1 MSVDI
6 PLEYLNINL
15 SIKINEQKYELKDND
30 TFLSKNRKRINV
42 LNIPYQDIEN
52 FDIKQLNNK
61 NSIQICKIFYKKES
75 IIFGIFNININIK
88 KKTESDDMNYDDYY
102 KYFAD
107 IPDLFTN
114 EEYKEEELKEICIQ
128 RIGQSKIN
136 LNEENIN
143 YSSITLLKYSQF
155 KTRFGILICYY
166 MNKIN
171 NIDSINDFQSWCY
184 YIKKKF
190 KSSIITYAQKLRIII
205 FYFRKKFEN
214 PNSLSDII
222 FFSKLSKNSP
232 YVLARE
238 LNKQEIINMTEF
250 SRFFPAYLQF
260 DSYITENY
268 YQKGESFSFSLKP
281 LFIMKFYLLNNYEDF
296 IFTTKEASD
305 ELAYQTECEDIT
317 VINENNLFSYN
328 YNNLKVI
335 KNIDDIVEAKNLALP
350 ISIEF
355 RHEKNSHQKRKS
367 KNLKHLSPFWFYRDG
382 KARRISVDE
391 KMENGT
397 DYKKGE
403 SGRII
408 ESYFDDEK
416 TVLRELKYLPYFGEL
431 LNYKYFVDKDF
442 SELFNKMKEI
452 KKAEPKLEIL
462 IKANLMSDKIEN
474 NQKKDETE
482 LSTIWSRK
490 LENEGIIRVGDVHYR
505 KNDFLKYFE
514 NTKNKK

>member
-1 MSVDI
+1 MNSIEEKVFYFFLYIGLLNKINTFINYEKNSYFIEYFFMSVDI
-6 PLEYLNINL
+6 PLENLNINL

-30 TFLSKNRKRINV
+30 TFFSKNRKRINV

-88 KKTESDDMNYDDYY
+88 KKIESDNMNYDDYY

-114 EEYKEEELKEICIQ
+114 EEYKEEELKEICIK

-136 LNEENIN
+136 FNEENIN

-190 KSSIITYAQKLRIII
+190 KASIITYAQKLRIII

-355 RHEKNSHQKRKS
+355 RHEKNSHQKRKN
-367 KNLKHLSPFWFYRDG
+367 KNPKHLSPFWFYRDG
-382 KARRISVDE
+382 S
-391 KMENGT
+391 
-397 DYKKGE
+397 
-403 SGRII
+403 S
-408 ESYFDDEK
+408 
-416 TVLRELKYLPYFGEL
+416 
-431 LNYKYFVDKDF
+431 
-442 SELFNKMKEI
+442 
-452 KKAEPKLEIL
+452 
-462 IKANLMSDKIEN
+462 
-474 NQKKDETE
+474 
-482 LSTIWSRK
+482 
-490 LENEGIIRVGDVHYR
+490 
-505 KNDFLKYFE
+505 
-514 NTKNKK
+514 